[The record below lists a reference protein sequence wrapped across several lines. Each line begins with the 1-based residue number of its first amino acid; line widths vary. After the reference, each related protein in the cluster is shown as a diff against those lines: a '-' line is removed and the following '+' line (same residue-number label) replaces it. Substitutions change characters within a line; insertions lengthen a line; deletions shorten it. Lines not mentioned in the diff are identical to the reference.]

1 MRTLNGAQAAK
12 GREMHLC
19 PLQFDI
25 CDRTITQYSNEGDL
39 VFDPFSGL
47 GTVPLRAV
55 QLKRFGLGIELNA
68 AYHADAVWY
77 LQQAE
82 REASIPALFDLD
94 PEEQA
99 A

>member
-1 MRTLNGAQAAK
+1 MKESNGYVK
-12 GREMHLC
+12 YNV
-19 PLQFDI
+19 P
-25 CDRTITQYSNEGDL
+25 GDL

-47 GTVPLRAV
+47 GTVALRAMKLGRV
-55 QLKRFGLGIELNA
+55 AIGIELNA

-82 REASIPALFDLD
+82 REAAIPALFDLD
-94 PEEQA
+94 IEEQA